1 MKLLRKF
8 QYNSPVVLTF
18 AIISLFVLILG
29 NVTDGSTTQKFFCV
43 YRSSFL
49 SPLTYVRAFT
59 HVLGHANL
67 SHYTNNMLLIL
78 LLGPMLEEKYGS
90 KLMFEMIAITALVT
104 GLINNIFFSTGLL
117 GASGIVFMMIIL
129 SSMASA
135 QEGKIPLTLIVA
147 LVIYLGQEVVAGLFT
162 KDQISQLTHIIG
174 GICGVIFGRLFMKS
188 TSSHR

>member
-1 MKLLRKF
+1 MKFLKKF

-29 NVTDGSTTQKFFCV
+29 NVTDGYTTQKFFCV

-49 SPLTYVRAFT
+49 NPLTYVRAFT

-90 KLMFEMIAITALVT
+90 KLMLEMIAITALIT

-129 SSMASA
+129 ASMASA
-135 QEGKIPLTLIVA
+135 KVRKVELI
-147 LVIYLGQEVVAGLFT
+147 L
-162 KDQISQLTHIIG
+162 
-174 GICGVIFGRLFMKS
+174 
-188 TSSHR
+188 

>member
-1 MKLLRKF
+1 MKYIKKF
-8 QYNSPVVLTF
+8 QYNSPVILTF

-29 NVTDGSTTQKFFCV
+29 NVADGYTTQKFFCV

-49 SPLTYVRAFT
+49 NPLTYVRAFT

-90 KLMFEMIAITALVT
+90 KLMLEMIAITALVT
-104 GLINNIFFSTGLL
+104 GIINNIFFSTGLL

-129 SSMASA
+129 ASMASA
-135 QEGKIPLTLIVA
+135 QEGKIPLTLVVA

-188 TSSHR
+188 TSTH